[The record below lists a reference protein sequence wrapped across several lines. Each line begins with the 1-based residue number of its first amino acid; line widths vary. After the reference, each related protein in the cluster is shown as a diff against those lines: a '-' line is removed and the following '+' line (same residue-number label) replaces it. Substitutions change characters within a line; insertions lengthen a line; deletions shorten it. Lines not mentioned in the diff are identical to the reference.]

1 MIKAEGISWR
11 RILIRR
17 NRKVADAIL
26 MGEPLVLFHADE
38 EGALEDVSRFT
49 RSLAGAEVNVGI
61 GLRRLG
67 HAITYITKLGTD
79 PFGKYMFRA
88 LEREGLD
95 REFITFDKEH
105 QSGLVM
111 KSRVSSGDPG
121 LEYYRKNSAAAYL
134 TPADVEHVDFKGVRV
149 VHITGILPAISESA
163 CAAAYRLVQ
172 KAKLEGAYI
181 SFDPNLRPQMWHSEG
196 IMVRTLNDLAS
207 HANMVLPGL
216 EEGRIL
222 TGRDNPDGIAD
233 FYQEMGVRTVII
245 KMGEKGAYACK
256 GKERDMVPGYPVEKV
271 VDTVG
276 AGDGFAAGVLSG
288 RLEGLHFLE
297 SVRRGNAAG
306 AMQVMAAGDNEG
318 LPTREQLAA
327 FLARFE

>member
-1 MIKAEGISWR
+1 M
-11 RILIRR
+11 
-17 NRKVADAIL
+17 ADAIL
-26 MGEPLVLFHADE
+26 MGEPMALFHADE

-67 HAITYITKLGTD
+67 HEVTYITKLGMD
-79 PFGKYMFRA
+79 PFGKYIFRA
-88 LEREGLD
+88 LEREGIG
-95 REFITFDKEH
+95 REFITFDKER

-111 KSRVSSGDPG
+111 KSRVNSGDPV
-121 LEYYRKNSAAAYL
+121 LEYYRKNSAATYL
-134 TPADVEHVDFKGVRV
+134 TPADVEHVDFNGVRV
-149 VHITGILPAISESA
+149 VHMTGILPAISESA

-172 KAKLEGAYI
+172 KAKLEGVYI
-181 SFDPNLRPQMWHSEG
+181 SFDPNLRPQLWHSQNV
-196 IMVRTLNDLAS
+196 MVRTLNDLAS

-222 TGRDNPDGIAD
+222 TGRSDPDGIAD

-245 KMGEKGAYACK
+245 KMGGQGAYACK
-256 GKERDMVPGYPVEKV
+256 GEERHMVPGYPLERV

-288 RLEGLHFLE
+288 RLEGLHFID
-297 SVRRGNAAG
+297 SVRRGNAIG
-306 AMQVMAAGDNEG
+306 AMQVTVAGDNEG
-318 LPTREQLAA
+318 LPTRERLDA
-327 FLARFE
+327 FLARFRR